1 MAGRLTKYL
10 ISSANLKK
18 KKQFYNIQYLVESN
32 ESYKYSHS
40 HIRLYHVKY
49 STIQL
54 LGLRSK
60 HVNFTRS
67 QLNVDAKQRGDN
79 AHPD

>member
-10 ISSANLKK
+10 ISSANLK